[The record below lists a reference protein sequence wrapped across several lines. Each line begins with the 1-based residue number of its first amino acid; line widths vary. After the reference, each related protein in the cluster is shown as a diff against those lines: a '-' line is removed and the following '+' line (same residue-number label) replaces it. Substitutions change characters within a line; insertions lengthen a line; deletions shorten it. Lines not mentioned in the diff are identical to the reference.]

1 MPQFDP
7 KKKKSFQVLNDPKK
21 NFENAKLHGCTMEG
35 LCATWPHHDAHAMV
49 GHLLMFVQCVFRTF
63 MFFEKYFFRL

>member
-7 KKKKSFQVLNDPKK
+7 KKKKKKSFQVLNDPKK

-35 LCATWPHHDAHAMV
+35 LCATWHMRSAIWN
-49 GHLLMFVQCVFRTF
+49 F
-63 MFFEKYFFRL
+63 